1 MSNIKIYSLNISEVS
16 SEDFTL
22 WYSQMDEERKSSVDR
37 LQNEDKRRSKIAAD
51 ALCRKAISENCNVPC
66 SDIVFGKTEKGKPF
80 TENADVHFNISH
92 SGDIVVCAVSDKE
105 IGTDIEKIRR
115 INPRAA
121 EKFASGKELEYIA
134 SADNGFFRI
143 WTLKEAYFKC
153 IGTGLGADIKNVS
166 FSIDGKQIR
175 CSENGFI
182 CFAED
187 LHKDYI
193 CSVCIKE

>member
-1 MSNIKIYSLNISEVS
+1 MDGVKIYSLDVSDVTEKEV
-16 SEDFTL
+16 EL
-22 WYSQMDEERKSSVDR
+22 WYSQMSESRKLAADR
-37 LQNEDKRRSKIAAD
+37 ILHSHKRLLKIAAD
-51 ALCRKAISENCNVPC
+51 ALCRKAISAQCGIPC
-66 SDIVFGKTEKGKPF
+66 SEIIFDTAENGKPF
-80 TENADVHFNISH
+80 AVNAQIKFNLSH
-92 SGDIVVCAVSDKE
+92 SGNLVVCAVSDKE
-105 IGTDIEKIRR
+105 IGIDVEKIRTF
-115 INPRAA
+115 NPKAA
-121 EKFASGKELEYIA
+121 ERFATDCELDFI
-134 SADNGFFRI
+134 SSTDNGFFRI

-166 FSIDGKQIR
+166 FSIDGDQTR